1 MKAQFLAMFVATV
14 SFSHATHAAQF
25 YSADQKIESK
35 LCTISANEGFSA
47 ARKVAQQHDIFI
59 SRYSKSILCNGED
72 IRNVAKI
79 TNDKQKNEKSIKV
92 FAKNN
97 QTETQLCITAV
108 NEGLAP
114 VRAKIGNLNLLH
126 CNGEKV
132 TDFVKLYQNAAI

>member
-1 MKAQFLAMFVATV
+1 MKTKFIAMFVATI
-14 SFSHATHAAQF
+14 SFSHVTHAAQF

-47 ARKVAQQHDIFI
+47 ARKVAQQHGLFI

-72 IRNVAKI
+72 IRNIAKT
-79 TNDKQKNEKSIKV
+79 TNDKQHNEKSIEV

-108 NEGLAP
+108 KEGLAP
-114 VRAKIGNLNLLH
+114 VRAKIGNLNSLH

-132 TDFVKLYQNAAI
+132 SDFVKRYQNSAI